1 MKKVLCISGKAQHGK
16 DTSAT
21 ILKSILEERGN
32 KVLIIHYADLLK
44 YLCKEYFGWNGSKD
58 DEGRTLLQHVG
69 TDVVRNKQPNYWVN
83 FVVEFLKMFET
94 EWDYVIIPD
103 CRFPNEVST
112 ITKYFNT
119 KHIRIIRQNFNS
131 PLSIE
136 QQQHPSETAL
146 DNYSYDYVVYNDS
159 SVLNLG
165 IRLIELATQL
175 DC

>member
-1 MKKVLCISGKAQHGK
+1 MKKVICISGKAQHGK

-69 TDVVRNKQPNYWVN
+69 TDVVRNKQPDYWVN
-83 FVVEFLKMFET
+83 FVVEFLKIFET